1 MKVLKFILYCIEC
14 MLNNFS
20 AMLGRGPDNYSIK
33 EVLIGFITLV
43 VVTMLILVILR
54 LTGVIKFKK
63 KDETEDKKWKY

>member
-1 MKVLKFILYCIEC
+1 MKVLKFIWYCIEC

-63 KDETEDKKWKY
+63 KDETEDKK